1 MKMNTTHEGADQLQP
16 LEHPAA
22 DAATASR
29 VRGTVDRHADD
40 RGSYGRGSYAGHNTF
55 GLDYCMQ
62 GSYGRGSY
70 AGRSTHGLDFSNQG
84 SYGRGSYAGRSTYD
98 LDFRSQDSYARGM
111 EQGQLPQDAQRAP
124 HVRSHPERAIARGT
138 INWRADEQ

>member
-40 RGSYGRGSYAGHNTF
+40 RGSYGRGSYAGHSTF
-55 GLDYCMQ
+55 GLDY
-62 GSYGRGSY
+62 YPK
-70 AGRSTHGLDFSNQG
+70 
-84 SYGRGSYAGRSTYD
+84 
-98 LDFRSQDSYARGM
+98 DSYARGR
-111 EQGQLPQDAQRAP
+111 EQGRLPEDAQRARRRFSA
-124 HVRSHPERAIARGT
+124 VAGAR
-138 INWRADEQ
+138 E